1 MENENIFFVGKVAVT
16 GLVTAFAA
24 AFGWLGILG
33 AAWVGCMAADYIS
46 GSAVA
51 CKAGEWSSAKARSGL
66 WHKGGMILVVAVAG
80 MADGVL
86 GAALPNLPILGG
98 TVEYS
103 GLLLPMTICWYI
115 LTELGSILEN
125 ANALGAPLPGFL
137 IKALAVAKDKIDDLG
152 DDQETADK
160 E

>member
-1 MENENIFFVGKVAVT
+1 MENQNIFFVGKVAAT
-16 GLVTAFAA
+16 GLITAFTA
-24 AFGWLGILG
+24 AFGWLGVLA

-46 GSAVA
+46 GSAAA
-51 CKAGEWSSAKARSGL
+51 CKAGQWSSAKARSGL
-66 WHKGGMILVVAVAG
+66 WHKGGMLLVVVVAG

-86 GAALPNLPILGG
+86 GTALPNLPILGG
-98 TVEYS
+98 TVEYT
-103 GLLLPMTICWYI
+103 GLLLPMTLCWYI

-137 IKALAVAKDKIDDLG
+137 VKALAAAKDKMDDLG
-152 DDQETADK
+152 YDDQETK